1 MLYMILLFKST
12 NMKTKLIL
20 LFAVVLAFSITA
32 ASAQSYHDANGQQ
45 QRYKKSYNRG
55 KMSPSENRELAYQQQ
70 KMRKNNQRAQCNNGQ
85 INRNERARIMR
96 EQKMGG
102 RNNYSYNH
110 NNRRRF

>member
-1 MLYMILLFKST
+1 
-12 NMKTKLIL
+12 MKTKLIL
-20 LFAVVLAFSITA
+20 LFAVVLAFSMTA

-45 QRYKKSYNRG
+45 ERIKKNYQRG
-55 KMSPSENRELAYQQQ
+55 KHTSAETRKLAYQQQ
-70 KMRKNNQRAQCNNGQ
+70 KLRKNNQSAQCNNGQ

-96 EQKMGG
+96 EQNMAG